1 MLRATRHSCMKK
13 SSTDKY
19 APIGMS
25 VGIRPVSSLDNLQIY
40 AGVRNLFDRDPPA
53 VPLDFISNVATNTV
67 WYDVIGR
74 RYYIGVLLAF

>member
-1 MLRATRHSCMKK
+1 
-13 SSTDKY
+13 
-19 APIGMS
+19 MS

-53 VPLDFISNVATNTV
+53 VLLDFISNVATNTV